1 MNPPASPLI
10 QVDGKKS
17 ERYCVLVLGKRAPG
31 QDLEAFRPEALQRV
45 EDQELPQGCTF
56 RAYSQTMARA
66 YRNGEPAYD
75 ALEEYLFAEYSAA
88 QTWAGTV
95 ARISVAA
102 QRVVLLT
109 QVVVLVEGPV
119 AQQGLKH
126 IELLNRRQ
134 GMTRQ
139 EFITYWRDSHGPL
152 AAAIPGV
159 RRYHQLPT
167 TDLTNPAGSASFD
180 GMAILW
186 FDSVDAMR
194 EGAQHPAFR
203 MAREDM
209 PRLVNPSR
217 TSSVLVQEVCSSG
230 NR

>member
-1 MNPPASPLI
+1 MSPPTSPLI

-17 ERYCVLVLGKRAPG
+17 ERYCVLVLGKRAPS
-31 QDLEAFRPEALQRV
+31 QDLETFRHEAVQRI

-56 RAYSQTMARA
+56 QALSQAVARA

-75 ALEEYLFAEYSAA
+75 VLEEYLFADHSAA
-88 QTWAGTV
+88 QAWAGNV

-102 QRVVLLT
+102 QSVVLLT

-119 AQQGLKH
+119 AEQGLKH
-126 IELLNRRQ
+126 IELLTRRQ

-139 EFITYWRDSHGPL
+139 EFMSYWRDSHGPL

-167 TDLTNPAGSASFD
+167 TDLTNSPGSASFD

-194 EGAQHPAFR
+194 GGTQHPAFR
-203 MAREDM
+203 MTREDM
-209 PRLVNPSR
+209 PRLVNPNG
-217 TSSVLVQEVCSSG
+217 TFSVLVQEVYSSG
-230 NR
+230 DR

>member
-1 MNPPASPLI
+1 MSPPASSLI
-10 QVDGKKS
+10 QVDGKKN

-31 QDLEAFRPEALQRV
+31 QELEAFRHEAVQRI

-56 RAYSQTMARA
+56 RALSQAVARA

-75 ALEEYLFAEYSAA
+75 ALEEYLFSDHSAA
-88 QTWAGTV
+88 HAWVGNV
-95 ARISVAA
+95 ARISVAT
-102 QRVVLLT
+102 QGVVLLT

-119 AQQGLKH
+119 AEQGLKH

-139 EFITYWRDSHGPL
+139 EFMSYWRDRHGPL

-203 MAREDM
+203 MTREDM

-230 NR
+230 DR